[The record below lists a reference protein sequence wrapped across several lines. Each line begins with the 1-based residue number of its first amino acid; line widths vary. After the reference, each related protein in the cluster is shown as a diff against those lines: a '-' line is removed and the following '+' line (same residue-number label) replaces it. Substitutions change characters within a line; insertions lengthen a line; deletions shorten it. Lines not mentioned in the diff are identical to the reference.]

1 MLLASLASLG
11 VAPHALAQ
19 SSGSEEQRLLMDEG
33 RYLPLLR
40 YFQRQDSLTMRWLAA
55 QVAAM
60 TGDEDGAF
68 AITDTV
74 AMVEPDLTGA
84 VAEDAVE
91 AIARAAQNRR
101 VVILNEANQVSRCRG
116 FAGVLAA
123 RLAKEGFNVFAAETF
138 VNTTRPPF
146 AVDGLNSGAAVTPAL
161 GWYLADPVFAETIR
175 TARAHGYR
183 FAAYEVR
190 AEQAA
195 SAAPGQAVEVRE
207 DAEANNLIANVLS
220 RDPHARVFVYC
231 GFGHVLK
238 SAAADGQLWFAAK
251 LKAKTGIDP
260 LCITQA
266 WTVPPPDML
275 QEPEAVRAVLDHF
288 KPSTPIVVH
297 LSNGAPLRLS
307 MPPAGIDFEVY
318 HPRVE
323 PVDGRPGWLAA
334 LGRKKVRF
342 ALPAGFSGSGLV
354 QAVPSHE
361 AGVVNAVP
369 SDQYPLP
376 LGAKEAIF
384 FLNPG
389 AYVVRIES
397 EDDRQ
402 DIGSLKV

>member
-1 MLLASLASLG
+1 MFLASLASLG
-11 VAPHALAQ
+11 VAPRGFAQ
-19 SSGSEEQRLLMDEG
+19 SPGSEEQRLLTEEG

-40 YFQRQDSLTMRWLAA
+40 YFQRQDGLTARWLAA

-74 AMVEPDLTGA
+74 AMAEPDLTGA
-84 VAEDAVE
+84 RSEDAVE

-101 VVILNEANQVSRCRG
+101 IVILNEANQVSRCRG
-116 FAGVLAA
+116 FAGVLAC

-138 VNTTRPPF
+138 VNTSHPPF
-146 AVDGLNSGAAVTPAL
+146 AVDALNSGAAVTPAL

-175 TARAHGYR
+175 VVRAHGYR

-238 SAAADGQLWFAAK
+238 TAAADGQLWFAAK

-266 WTVPPPDML
+266 WTVPPPDPL
-275 QEPEAVRAVLDHF
+275 QEPEAVRVVLDHF
-288 KPSTPIVVH
+288 KPSAPIVVH
-297 LSNGAPLRLS
+297 TQSGSPLRLS
-307 MPPAGIDFEVY
+307 MPPAGVDVEVY

-323 PVDGRPGWLAA
+323 PVDGRPGWLAT

-342 ALPAGFSGSGLV
+342 GLPAGFSASGLV
-354 QAVPSHE
+354 QAVPAQE
-361 AGVVNAVP
+361 AHVPNAVP

-376 LGAKEAIF
+376 LGAKDAVF
-384 FLNPG
+384 YLNPG
-389 AYVVRIES
+389 DYVVRV
-397 EDDRQ
+397 EDEDTRQ
-402 DIGSLKV
+402 DIGTLKV